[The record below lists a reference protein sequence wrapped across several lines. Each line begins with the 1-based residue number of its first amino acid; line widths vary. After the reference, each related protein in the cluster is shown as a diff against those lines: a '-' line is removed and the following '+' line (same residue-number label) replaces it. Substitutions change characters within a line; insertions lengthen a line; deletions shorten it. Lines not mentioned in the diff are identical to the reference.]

1 MRRLSAE
8 ANPGA
13 VLVGRVFL
21 SRAFAGESPAELL
34 RAVRLASMARRDA
47 GQPIICFIVVDRDA
61 EPPSEEAR
69 AALRRATQSLLG
81 YCEFLAFIVEGAE
94 VRQTL
99 LRSMLRSMTTG
110 LGGQP
115 SRVRVVDSLEAA
127 ARSTG
132 GTNLISEEL
141 LRQGRRAG
149 VLPFPD
155 SGGDGA

>member
-1 MRRLSAE
+1 VFAE
-8 ANPGA
+8 ANSGA

-47 GQPIICFIVVDRDA
+47 RQPIICFIVVDRDA
-61 EPPSEEAR
+61 ELPSEEAR
-69 AALRRATQSLLG
+69 AALRRAAQSLLG

-110 LGGQP
+110 VGSQP

-127 ARSTG
+127 ARTTG
-132 GTNLISEEL
+132 GAELLSEEL
-141 LRQGRRAG
+141 LREGRRAG
-149 VLPFPD
+149 VLSFPEALPR
-155 SGGDGA
+155 SGNP